1 MFGKL
6 IKNEI
11 KSSAHS
17 IGFIY
22 IVTAILIGL
31 FEVAYATNNTKIGS
45 VALVLLTIT
54 GIAAIVVTF
63 FMIIVQFNKSLFGN
77 QGYLSFT
84 LPVSSGQLLAS
95 KALVACFWMI
105 ASWIV
110 SIMVITIIAF
120 KLNTLIETSE
130 FFGMNIKDLG
140 KLFVSS
146 MVGDDFSAKCLV
158 AFFGALA
165 VYALVV
171 VIQLISELY
180 FAVTLSNTRIMQ
192 KMGVFS
198 IILTFFVVFI
208 ISSLLLGFFTAK
220 FPLGLQIN
228 YDSTLAITKSLN
240 VVSDNVLTIV
250 PLGGI
255 FFSIVS
261 AALLFVATS
270 LLMDSKV
277 NIK

>member
-31 FEVAYATNNTKIGS
+31 FEVAYATNNTKIGTI
-45 VALVLLTIT
+45 ALVLLTIT

-110 SIMVITIIAF
+110 SILVITIIAF

-198 IILTFFVVFI
+198 IIVIFFAVFI

-240 VVSDNVLTIV
+240 VASDNVLTIV

-255 FFSIVS
+255 FFSVIS

>member
-22 IVTAILIGL
+22 IVTAILVGL
-31 FEVAYATNNTKIGS
+31 FEIAYATNNTKIGS

-54 GIAAIVVTF
+54 GIAAIIVTF

-110 SIMVITIIAF
+110 SILVITIIAF
-120 KLNTLIETSE
+120 KLNTIIETSE
-130 FFGMNIKDLG
+130 FFGMNMKDLG

-146 MVGDDFSAKCLV
+146 MVGDDFSGKCLV

-198 IILTFFVVFI
+198 IILTFFAIFI

-240 VVSDNVLTIV
+240 VAGDNVLTIV